1 MFVFVA
7 AVVVVLLVG
16 AIAYDV
22 LARRR
27 GTYRSSSEWLA
38 MSRRRK
44 SHFRK
49 DRTGEA
55 RPKRE
60 Q

>member
-16 AIAYDV
+16 AIVYDV

-44 SHFRK
+44 SHFR
-49 DRTGEA
+49 RQ
-55 RPKRE
+55 R
-60 Q
+60 